1 MNILNPKFL
10 ISATKKSQYPTTK
23 LPEVV
28 LIGKSNIGKSSF
40 INCVTNRNKL
50 AKTSSTPGKTRLVN
64 FYNIDDKLY
73 FVDLPGYGYNKMSKS
88 EEKISAGYINEYL
101 NDSENIK
108 MIFFL
113 VDIRHNPTRLDIQ
126 MFDWL
131 IHNKK
136 DFIIIANKA
145 DKIAKTKTPEYI
157 ANIAKAFKLREYGLE
172 STIKILPFSNVTK
185 NGKQEILDLL
195 DTIIS

>member
-1 MNILNPKFL
+1 MNILNPKFI
-10 ISATKKSQYPTTK
+10 ISATKKSQYPTTN

-40 INCVTNRNKL
+40 INCIVNRTKL

-64 FYNIDDKLY
+64 FYSIDDLFY

-88 EEKISAGYINEYL
+88 EESISAGYINDYL
-101 NDSENIK
+101 SNSNNISL
-108 MIFFL
+108 ILFL
-113 VDIRHNPTRLDIQ
+113 VDIRHNPTNLDIQ

-136 DFIIIANKA
+136 EFIIIANKA
-145 DKIAKTKTPEYI
+145 DKIAKTKIPDYI
-157 ANIAKAFKLREYGLE
+157 SNIAKCFKLREYGLE
-172 STIKILPFSNVTK
+172 SSIRIIPFSNVNK
-185 NGKQEILDLL
+185 LGKEEILNIL
-195 DTIIS
+195 DNI